1 MKHLNNLIKN
11 TKTLNSKVKM
21 AGIAALV
28 TASLFAHEYG
38 RRKCPECDISWAIK
52 RTENRNKGGLSFLA
66 EYSNLYTCK
75 ECDYENRQ
83 KLGSPESFY
92 SY

>member
-66 EYSNLYTCK
+66 DERNLYTCK
-75 ECDYENRQ
+75 ECGYENWE
-83 KLGSPESFY
+83 KIGHYDDFHF
-92 SY
+92 